1 MEKLFDSSIRSI
13 IGELET
19 MIYDDQIIDELTK
32 DTVLQL
38 GYLTFE
44 NCILILKSFDTDTIE
59 KHSTWVQKIATQI
72 FNIIGYIKEQNIR
85 NLRKEITK
93 TIKLLLRFSKSEFDG
108 KIPGF
113 YDELYPFLLHEWRL
127 LKQSE

>member
-1 MEKLFDSSIRSI
+1 
-13 IGELET
+13 
-19 MIYDDQIIDELTK
+19 MIYDDEIIDEIKK

-44 NCILILKSFDTDTIE
+44 NCIIILKSFDTDAIE
-59 KHSTWVQKIATQI
+59 KHSSWVKKIATQVFRI
-72 FNIIGYIKEQNIR
+72 VGYIKEQNIR
-85 NLRKEITK
+85 DLRKEITT

-108 KIPGF
+108 KNPGF
-113 YDELYPFLLHEWRL
+113 FDELYPVLLHEWRV